1 MLNSAVRS
9 SILEKNNGRRR
20 SSIGVDVSGALSRQV
35 ERICTD
41 SDSSTSN
48 DDNEHARSS
57 NTDALSSSLGLIP
70 GDGDAR
76 DTGASRPSSSAR
88 IHPSFAVNEGTR
100 RNSSSL
106 RQRSSSIKF
115 PIRYTIAQKLRARVE
130 QTDTRSEALQPAKDF
145 GKNDD
150 DDNGDGEDESDVP
163 DTLPT
168 HAATSN
174 HWRRT
179 AFPEGGHYKGTFYV
193 PSKKPWY
200 ILLPHNR
207 FRTAWDIFMTCLL
220 LILAFYIPF
229 RVCFYFD
236 EDMGSDRQAIFWIE
250 LAADCLFA
258 IDIVLNFLT
267 AYG

>member
-1 MLNSAVRS
+1 M
-9 SILEKNNGRRR
+9 
-20 SSIGVDVSGALSRQV
+20 GVDVLSRQV
-35 ERICTD
+35 ERIGGCTD
-41 SDSSTSN
+41 SDSSDE
-48 DDNEHARSS
+48 DDKDQKQARSS
-57 NTDALSSSLGLIP
+57 NAAVSLGLNP
-70 GDGDAR
+70 G
-76 DTGASRPSSSAR
+76 DTGASRPGTISSAR
-88 IHPSFAVNEGTR
+88 VYPSVTATALNNGSS
-100 RNSSSL
+100 RNPSSL
-106 RQRSSSIKF
+106 RQRSSSISSKF
-115 PIRYTIAQKLRARVE
+115 PIRHTIAQKLRARVE
-130 QTDTRSEALQPAKDF
+130 QTDTNGEALQPAKD
-145 GKNDD
+145 DD
-150 DDNGDGEDESDVP
+150 DEDDEDESDVP

-179 AFPEGGHYKGTFYV
+179 AYPEGGHYKGTFYV

-236 EDMGSDRQAIFWIE
+236 EDADTDRQALFWIE

-258 IDIVLNFLT
+258 FDIVLNFLT

>member
-1 MLNSAVRS
+1 M
-9 SILEKNNGRRR
+9 
-20 SSIGVDVSGALSRQV
+20 GVNVSGALSRQV

-41 SDSSTSN
+41 SDSSTSD
-48 DDNEHARSS
+48 DDNDHEHARSS
-57 NTDALSSSLGLIP
+57 NAAAAALSASLGLNP
-70 GDGDAR
+70 GDGDAV
-76 DTGASRPSSSAR
+76 SRPSSSAR
-88 IHPSFAVNEGTR
+88 IHPSVTVNDGTR
-100 RNSSSL
+100 RNSSSF
-106 RQRSSSIKF
+106 RRRSSSIKF
-115 PIRYTIAQKLRARVE
+115 PIRHTIAQKLRARVE
-130 QTDTRSEALQPAKDF
+130 QSDTGSEALQSAKDP
-145 GKNDD
+145 GKDDENDD
-150 DDNGDGEDESDVP
+150 DEDETDIP

-179 AFPEGGHYKGTFYV
+179 AFAEGGHYKGTFYV

-200 ILLPHNR
+200 ILLPHSR

-236 EDMGSDRQAIFWIE
+236 EDTATDRQAIFWIE